1 MPLYLSKYLRHSE
14 RLKTLLMSNYLI
26 IMSNDFYII
35 STNATIKNTSKFLDF
50 SFYEKELMT
59 NNKLKPHI
67 KDLNINATYY
77 GKKCI
82 KCTIPTLF
90 IEIEYKDSN
99 KDIYLIDHEVFLYE
113 EDYPTM
119 EALENYKNKFDF
131 NFASQVNKEVYEIVE
146 AYHQGYGCMCLS
158 SEGY

>member
-1 MPLYLSKYLRHSE
+1 
-14 RLKTLLMSNYLI
+14 
-26 IMSNDFYII
+26 MSNDFYII
-35 STNATIKNTSKFLDF
+35 STNSYIKNVSKYLDMD
-50 SFYEKELMT
+50 FYEKELMT

-67 KDLNINATYY
+67 KDLDINATYY

-90 IEIEYKDSN
+90 IEITYKDSER
-99 KDIYLIDHEVFLYE
+99 DVYLIDHEVLLYS
-113 EDYPTM
+113 EDMPNM

-131 NFASQVNKEVYEIVE
+131 NFSSQVEPEVYEIVD
-146 AYHQGYGCMCLS
+146 AFHNGYGCMCLS

>member
-1 MPLYLSKYLRHSE
+1 MTYDEK
-14 RLKTLLMSNYLI
+14 
-26 IMSNDFYII
+26 FFII
-35 STNATIKNTSKFLDF
+35 STSATIKNTSKYLDLDF
-50 SFYEKELMT
+50 YETELKT
-59 NNKLKPHI
+59 NNELKPHI
-67 KDLNINATYY
+67 KDLDINATYY

-99 KDIYLIDHEVFLYE
+99 KDIYLIDHDVILYS
-113 EDYPTM
+113 DDMPNM

-131 NFASQVNKEVYEIVE
+131 NFSSQVEPEVYEIVD
-146 AYHQGYGCMCLS
+146 AFHNGYGCMCLS

>member
-1 MPLYLSKYLRHSE
+1 
-14 RLKTLLMSNYLI
+14 
-26 IMSNDFYII
+26 MSNDFYII
-35 STNATIKNTSKFLDF
+35 STNSYIKNVSKYLDMDFL
-50 SFYEKELMT
+50 KELKT
-59 NNKLKPHI
+59 SNNELKPHI
-67 KDLNINATYY
+67 KDLDINAIYY

-99 KDIYLIDHEVFLYE
+99 KDIYLIDHEVFFYE

-131 NFASQVNKEVYEIVE
+131 NFASQVDPEVYVLID
-146 AYHQGYGCMCLS
+146 AFHQGYGCMCLS

>member
-1 MPLYLSKYLRHSE
+1 
-14 RLKTLLMSNYLI
+14 
-26 IMSNDFYII
+26 MSNDFYII
-35 STNATIKNTSKFLDF
+35 STNATIKSTSKFLDYD
-50 SFYEKELMT
+50 FYEKELKT
-59 NNKLKPHI
+59 NNKLKAHI
-67 KDLNINATYY
+67 KDLDINATYY

-131 NFASQVNKEVYEIVE
+131 NFSSQVEPEVYEIVE
-146 AYHQGYGCMCLS
+146 AFHQGYGC
-158 SEGY
+158 

>member
-1 MPLYLSKYLRHSE
+1 MTFNEK
-14 RLKTLLMSNYLI
+14 
-26 IMSNDFYII
+26 FFII
-35 STNATIKNTSKFLDF
+35 STSATIKNTSKYLDLDF
-50 SFYEKELMT
+50 YETELKT
-59 NNKLKPHI
+59 NNELKPHI
-67 KDLNINATYY
+67 KDLDINATYY

-82 KCTIPTLF
+82 KANLPTLF
-90 IEIEYKDSN
+90 IEITYKDS
-99 KDIYLIDHEVFLYE
+99 DRDVYLIDHEVFLYE

-146 AYHQGYGCMCLS
+146 AFHQGYGCMCLS

>member
-1 MPLYLSKYLRHSE
+1 
-14 RLKTLLMSNYLI
+14 
-26 IMSNDFYII
+26 MSNDFYII

-50 SFYEKELMT
+50 SFYEKELKT

-67 KDLNINATYY
+67 KDLNVNATYY

-82 KCTIPTLF
+82 KANLPTLF
-90 IEIEYKDSN
+90 IEITYKDSDR
-99 KDIYLIDHEVFLYE
+99 DIYLIDHEVFLYE

-131 NFASQVNKEVYEIVE
+131 NFASQVNKEVYEIVD
-146 AYHQGYGCMCLS
+146 AFHNGYGCMCLS
-158 SEGY
+158 SGDY

>member
-1 MPLYLSKYLRHSE
+1 
-14 RLKTLLMSNYLI
+14 
-26 IMSNDFYII
+26 MSNDFYII

-59 NNKLKPHI
+59 SSNELKPHI
-67 KDLNINATYY
+67 SNLDTNSIYY

-90 IEIEYKDSN
+90 IEITYKDSE
-99 KDIYLIDHEVFLYE
+99 KDVYLIDHEVLLYS
-113 EDYPTM
+113 DDMPNM

-131 NFASQVNKEVYEIVE
+131 NFASQVDPEVYVLID
-146 AYHQGYGCMCLS
+146 AFHMGYGCMCLS

>member
-1 MPLYLSKYLRHSE
+1 MTYDEK
-14 RLKTLLMSNYLI
+14 
-26 IMSNDFYII
+26 FFII
-35 STNATIKNTSKFLDF
+35 STNATIKNVSKYLDLA
-50 SFYEKELMT
+50 FYEKELMT
-59 NNKLKPHI
+59 NNELKSHI
-67 KDLNINATYY
+67 KDLDINATYY

-90 IEIEYKDSN
+90 ISIEYKDLN
-99 KDIYLIDHEVFLYE
+99 KDIYLIDHEVFLYS

-131 NFASQVNKEVYEIVE
+131 NFASQVEKEVYEIVE
-146 AYHQGYGCMCLS
+146 SFHLGYGCMCLS

>member
-1 MPLYLSKYLRHSE
+1 
-14 RLKTLLMSNYLI
+14 
-26 IMSNDFYII
+26 MSNDFYII
-35 STNATIKNTSKFLDF
+35 STNATIKNTSKFLDMD
-50 SFYEKELMT
+50 FYEKELKT

-67 KDLNINATYY
+67 KDLDINATYY

-90 IEIEYKDSN
+90 IEITYKDSE
-99 KDIYLIDHEVFLYE
+99 KDVYLIDHEVLLYS
-113 EDYPTM
+113 EDMTTLKD
-119 EALENYKNKFDF
+119 LENYKSKFDF
-131 NFASQVNKEVYEIVE
+131 NFASQVDPEVYVLID